1 MKIILKIVLLTT
13 LLLAQQH
20 RFGPKNNFF
29 DEPGKKIQM
38 FKFQKMIEEL
48 NITDENKIKNMQ
60 NIFQPHFNNIHKL
73 QREKRQLID
82 ELDEAIFNND
92 IQHSIEITNKIMDL
106 ERKVMNNRIKYF
118 EDMKSYLTD
127 DEYAK
132 FVLFEF
138 KFQELLNNFVKNRRM
153 NR

>member
-1 MKIILKIVLLTT
+1 
-13 LLLAQQH
+13 
-20 RFGPKNNFF
+20 
-29 DEPGKKIQM
+29 
-38 FKFQKMIEEL
+38 
-48 NITDENKIKNMQ
+48 
-60 NIFQPHFNNIHKL
+60 
-73 QREKRQLID
+73 
-82 ELDEAIFNND
+82 
-92 IQHSIEITNKIMDL
+92 MDL